1 MTVLKATVLV
11 DNNTLIDKYY
21 TGEPAFSLYLETSG
35 CRVLFDAGYS
45 DVFLRNAQ
53 LVDLDLAKLDAV
65 ALSHGHN
72 DHTWG
77 LSHLIQHYDRRL
89 VKNRP
94 LLIAHPHAFERKRA
108 DGLEI
113 GMTLPREVLNEYF
126 EVKSQKEPY
135 KITDKLT
142 WLGEIPRVVE
152 PPRALGKRVFG
163 GIETDDFCLD
173 DTAMVYEGAQG
184 LVIFTGCSHSGIC
197 NIIDYARKITGCKR
211 VRDLVGG
218 FHMQKMPVAEM
229 NEAVAWLSKDPPEVM
244 HPCHCTD
251 LAAKAALSLFFNVEE
266 TGAGLNLDYD

>member
-35 CRVLFDAGYS
+35 RRVLFDAGYS

-135 KITDKLT
+135 KITDELT
-142 WLGEIPRVVE
+142 WLGEIPHVVE
-152 PPRALGKRVFG
+152 PPRALGKRVSG

-197 NIIDYARKITGCKR
+197 NIIDYARKITGRKH